1 MSDDEVPPAAG
12 NNEERGRQHVRM
24 PPFDPERPDM
34 WFVQLEASFSLA
46 NVAEDMRRYY
56 SVISL
61 IQARHLVQFQGIIR
75 APPEDGTAY
84 DALKRAVIERFA
96 DTEATRLRKLLNDM
110 ELGDRRPSHLLEE
123 MRELSSGKMDD
134 SMLIQIWKQRLPQ
147 PIQQILSGSAEST
160 SSTELARIADR
171 IRDVEAQKTV
181 NAVQTPPIPN
191 VSEALIAA
199 VAALTR
205 KIDEMQTA
213 RSRPRGNSVHGNWQ
227 RQRSSSNNNNAQRA
241 ATPARND
248 RRDDSQPRM
257 CWYHRSYGSDAR
269 NCTAPCSFQQSSRDN
284 PPS

>member
-1 MSDDEVPPAAG
+1 
-12 NNEERGRQHVRM
+12 
-24 PPFDPERPDM
+24 
-34 WFVQLEASFSLA
+34 
-46 NVAEDMRRYY
+46 
-56 SVISL
+56 
-61 IQARHLVQFQGIIR
+61 
-75 APPEDGTAY
+75 
-84 DALKRAVIERFA
+84 
-96 DTEATRLRKLLNDM
+96 M

-284 PPS
+284 RPS